1 MNTIEIVQS
10 FESEKLFNL
19 IWSEK
24 SKTIAQILLC
34 MEFLKAVEVFN
45 KLTVS
50 AQASV
55 IEKIVEIKEISPQ
68 ELSIIDELLT
78 KKPSVSTYENGLAKG
93 GIETAVEFLN
103 LSYTVNCS
111 KIIDTFEETK
121 PDLADEIL
129 KRMAVFEDIVML
141 SKEFLQKT
149 FSEVSNHDLAIALKG
164 VDKEV
169 QEYVFRNITKERI
182 KIIKKEMYEL
192 GPMLEKEVEEV
203 KYKII
208 KFIRKLRKDEDKK
221 RQEQQ

>member
-10 FESEKLFNL
+10 FEPDDLFNL

-24 SKTIAQILLC
+24 SDTIARILLC
-34 MEFLKAVEVFN
+34 MKLLNAVEVFN

-50 AQASV
+50 AQISV
-55 IEKIVEIKEISPQ
+55 IEYIAKIKEISPQ

-103 LSYTVNCS
+103 LSYNDNFS
-111 KIIDTFEETK
+111 KIIDTFEEIK
-121 PDLADEIL
+121 PELADEIL

-141 SKEFLQKT
+141 SRDFLQKA

-164 VDKEV
+164 VDKEI
-169 QEYVFRNITKERI
+169 QEYIFRNIAKERI
-182 KIIKKEMYEL
+182 KIIKKDMLEM
-192 GPMLEKEVEEV
+192 GPMLEKDVDEV
-203 KYKII
+203 KYKIV
-208 KFIRKLRKDEDKK
+208 KFIRKLRREEEKK
-221 RQEQQ
+221 RPEQP